1 MVWMGVSIPRSQI
14 SLRCCQAFPT
24 TQPRCSLE
32 SCANGK
38 KTMHSQNSSVV
49 QCINFCAASMCLSIS
64 FFPCTRLLLLI
75 VRTKFSD
82 FNLTIR
88 VIIAKISTRN
98 EEILLNTLL
107 IQAKRG
113 AFRTAILSAIK
124 SNLKVSDLLRLT
136 PLFQ

>member
-1 MVWMGVSIPRSQI
+1 MESYLDGNEQAKYLRVITICFHWFFFPEVMVWMGVSIPRSQI

-64 FFPCTRLLLLI
+64 FFPCTRLMLLLI

-98 EEILLNTLL
+98 EEILLNYT
-107 IQAKRG
+107 IN
-113 AFRTAILSAIK
+113 TS
-124 SNLKVSDLLRLT
+124 
-136 PLFQ
+136 